1 MRHLKTKMTK
11 IAVPMSLEMAIVK
24 IRAELELDWEA
35 ACEHLAGLA
44 DPNGENFKKAVKREA
59 NRRYKSRHLSELN
72 KAKKT
77 FEDKG
82 YDKGYSDGDVIG
94 LRVGR
99 ALGLDQATREWRISY
114 PCNVCGEP
122 IHLKPEREST
132 KAAVEFLSQSWG
144 HSSCHEKPNTIA
156 LNPLPKSKVTP

>member
-1 MRHLKTKMTK
+1 MRHLKSKMMK
-11 IAVPMSLEMAIVK
+11 IAVTRSLEMTIIK

-35 ACEHLAGLA
+35 ACEHLAELA
-44 DPNGENFKKAVKREA
+44 EPNSKKFKQAVNREA
-59 NRRYKSRHLSELN
+59 NRRYKSRHMAELN

-77 FEDKG
+77 LEDKG

-114 PCNVCGEP
+114 PCNVCG
-122 IHLKPEREST
+122 KPCYMKPNGPST
-132 KAAVEFLSQSWG
+132 KVAVEYLTSKNWG
-144 HSSCHEKPNTIA
+144 HGECHK
-156 LNPLPKSKVTP
+156 K